1 MQTTAQAAQQATQ
14 PTAAR
19 PYLVQDEFANT
30 GKRFAYRWPTR
41 RRASAC
47 AKDFPSAKVTIT
59 EVFGHITHE
68 GWVQVKGGAA

>member
-19 PYLVQDEFANT
+19 PYLVQVEFANT
-30 GKRFAYRWPTR
+30 GKRFAYRWPPAAAHP
-41 RRASAC
+41 RAPKTSPAP
-47 AKDFPSAKVTIT
+47 KSPSLM
-59 EVFGHITHE
+59 VFGHITHE